1 LAAPPARCCAIA
13 ASRCGSASH
22 APEPIEFIELVELI
36 RDEDTLMTSTYT
48 THTTLTNIRPATAA
62 AIAITL
68 AAMSACSPA
77 KDPNVVQLNG
87 RIEAPLVDLAPKVTG
102 RVIDVK
108 VKEGERV
115 KAGDLLITL
124 DLGDTALA
132 VERDRHGVASAQAR
146 LRDLA
151 VGSRQAEVKAAE
163 AEVADRHAAVDLAK
177 RELQRQEFL
186 LSKQVGAERDFDRAK
201 TELDRAQANARI
213 AEEKLA
219 LTREG
224 FRSWQTAQARSEVDR
239 AQAQLAQSQVV
250 ARESDIRAPAD
261 GIVTHRM
268 VEPGQL
274 LNAGQVGMTL
284 ALTARLYVRTFV
296 PETKMGQVRQG
307 QTAQVSVDAF
317 PGKTFTATVAEISPD
332 AEFTPKAVETKAER
346 VNLVYAAKVDLAEGW
361 NAPLVPGQPADVQV
375 SIATAPVT
383 RTASR

>member
-1 LAAPPARCCAIA
+1 
-13 ASRCGSASH
+13 
-22 APEPIEFIELVELI
+22 
-36 RDEDTLMTSTYT
+36 MTS
-48 THTTLTNIRPATAA
+48 HTIIRPTTAA
-62 AIAITL
+62 AMAIAL
-68 AAMSACSPA
+68 AALGACSQA
-77 KDPNVVQLNG
+77 KDPNIVQLNG

-102 RVIDVK
+102 RVIAVK
-108 VKEGERV
+108 VREGDRV

-132 VERDRHGVASAQAR
+132 VVRDRHGVESARAR
-146 LRDLA
+146 LQDLA

-163 AEVADRHAAVDLAK
+163 AEVADRNAALELAK
-177 RELQRQEFL
+177 RELQRQEVL
-186 LSKQVGAERDFDRAK
+186 LSKQVTTERDFDRAK
-201 TELDRAQANARI
+201 TELDRAQATARI

-274 LNAGQVGMTL
+274 LNAGQTGMTL
-284 ALTARLYVRTFV
+284 ALTTRLYVRTFV

-307 QTAQVSVDAF
+307 QSAHVSVDAF

-332 AEFTPKAVETKAER
+332 AEFTPKAVETKSER
-346 VNLVYAAKVDLAEGW
+346 VNLVYAAKIDLADGW

-375 SIATAPVT
+375 SIATAPVAQ
-383 RTASR
+383 TARAAR